1 MTSEQLRARVLME
14 WRGLP
19 VFDRGQQDTAKPI
32 SVLMSSLLGE
42 LGLAD
47 RLRYEEITKAWTEI
61 VGDFLG
67 HHSAPHRLQ
76 QGVLSV
82 RVLQPTLRYEFDR
95 VWKKDILAKLQK
107 RFGAKTVRDVKFQI
121 G

>member
-1 MTSEQLRARVLME
+1 MTSEQLRARVLTE

-19 VFDRGQQDTAKPI
+19 IFDRGQQDTAKP
-32 SVLMSSLLGE
+32 VAALLKSLLGE
-42 LGLAD
+42 LGLSD
-47 RLRYEEITKAWTEI
+47 RLRQEEITKAWTEI
-61 VGDFLG
+61 VGEFLG
-67 HHSAPHRLQ
+67 HHSAPNRLQ

-95 VWKKDILAKLQK
+95 VWKKDILAKLQA
-107 RFGAKTVRDVKFQI
+107 RFGQKTVREVKFQI

>member
-1 MTSEQLRARVLME
+1 MTSEQLRARVLSE

-19 VFDRGQQDTAKPI
+19 VFDRGQQDSAKPVA
-32 SVLMSSLLGE
+32 VLMGTLLGE
-42 LGLAD
+42 LGLGD

-61 VGDFLG
+61 VGEFLG
-67 HHSAPHRLQ
+67 NHSAPHRLQ

>member
-19 VFDRGQQDTAKPI
+19 VFDRGKQDTAKPI
-32 SVLMSSLLGE
+32 SALLGSLMGE

-47 RLRYEEITKAWTEI
+47 RLRQEEITKAWTDI

-67 HHSAPHRLQ
+67 HHSAPHKLQ

-82 RVLQPTLRYEFDR
+82 KVLQPTLRYEFDR
-95 VWKKDILAKLQK
+95 VWKKDILAKLQA
-107 RFGAKTVRDVKFQI
+107 RFSPKVVRDVKFQL